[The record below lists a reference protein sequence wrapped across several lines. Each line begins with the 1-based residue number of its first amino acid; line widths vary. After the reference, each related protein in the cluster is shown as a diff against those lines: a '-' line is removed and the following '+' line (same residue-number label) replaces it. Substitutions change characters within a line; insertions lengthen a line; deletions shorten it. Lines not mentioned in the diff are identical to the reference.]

1 MNIHDH
7 SSSFL
12 FNSFDWKAPS
22 TARKVHIRRLL
33 DILHLSIQRRDLPRA
48 RKAFGLLSRCEEIEW
63 AAIWKLSLLLLADE
77 LPTPGDAHRT
87 AKQIDF
93 LRVMMLQ
100 RPEELL
106 TDFTYQREALVQ
118 ELVLS
123 LVMAGRERDAL
134 DELELYLP
142 SLPYQE
148 NPVLHTYAGLLCL
161 RLAVFADAD
170 LGRDAQEQKIDN
182 VKPTLLREARQH
194 LERAQA
200 LDPEGVVAQ
209 AFIHKIATFAPQYD
223 MVRNDS
229 DDDMMGVD
237 SKGQRRKR
245 IRN

>member
-1 MNIHDH
+1 MNLHNH

-77 LPTPGDAHRT
+77 LPTPGDAPRT

-100 RPEELL
+100 HPEE
-106 TDFTYQREALVQ
+106 REALVQ

-123 LVMAGRERDAL
+123 LVIAGRERDAL
-134 DELELYLP
+134 DELELCE
-142 SLPYQE
+142 S
-148 NPVLHTYAGLLCL
+148 
-161 RLAVFADAD
+161 
-170 LGRDAQEQKIDN
+170 
-182 VKPTLLREARQH
+182 
-194 LERAQA
+194 
-200 LDPEGVVAQ
+200 
-209 AFIHKIATFAPQYD
+209 
-223 MVRNDS
+223 
-229 DDDMMGVD
+229 
-237 SKGQRRKR
+237 
-245 IRN
+245 

>member
-1 MNIHDH
+1 MA
-7 SSSFL
+7 SFL
-12 FNSFDWKAPS
+12 FNPSDWKAPS
-22 TARKVHIRRLL
+22 TARNVHIRRLL

-63 AAIWKLSLLLLADE
+63 TVIWKLALLLLADE
-77 LPTPGDAHRT
+77 SPTSGEGDVLRT
-87 AKQIDF
+87 AKQIHF

-100 RPEELL
+100 HPEE
-106 TDFTYQREALVQ
+106 REALVQ

-123 LVMAGRERDAL
+123 LVVAGRERDAL

-161 RLAVFADAD
+161 RLAVFADAN
-170 LGRDAQEQKIDN
+170 LSRDAREQKGDN
-182 VKPTLLREARQH
+182 VNVKQPLLREARQH

-209 AFIHKIATFAPQYD
+209 AFIHKLATFAPQYD
-223 MVRNDS
+223 TVRNDS
-229 DDDMMGVD
+229 DDEMMDVD

-245 IRN
+245 IRS

>member
-1 MNIHDH
+1 MVRWHNLHDNN
-7 SSSFL
+7 SSFL
-12 FNSFDWKAPS
+12 FNTFDWKVPS

-63 AAIWKLSLLLLADE
+63 TVIWKLALLLLSDE
-77 LPTPGDAHRT
+77 LPASGNAPRT
-87 AKQIDF
+87 AKQLDF

-100 RPEELL
+100 HPEE
-106 TDFTYQREALVQ
+106 REALVQ

-161 RLAVFADAD
+161 RLA
-170 LGRDAQEQKIDN
+170 RNIEQNNNGIK
-182 VKPTLLREARQH
+182 KTLLREARQH
-194 LERAQA
+194 LECAQA

-209 AFIHKIATFAPQYD
+209 AFIHK
-223 MVRNDS
+223 VRPS
-229 DDDMMGVD
+229 L
-237 SKGQRRKR
+237 
-245 IRN
+245 

>member
-1 MNIHDH
+1 MNLHDH

-63 AAIWKLSLLLLADE
+63 AAIWKLSLLLLADQ
-77 LPTPGDAHRT
+77 LPTPGGAPRT

-100 RPEELL
+100 HPEE
-106 TDFTYQREALVQ
+106 REALVQ

-123 LVMAGRERDAL
+123 LVIAGRERDAL

-148 NPVLHTYAGLLCL
+148 NSVLHTYAGLLCL
-161 RLAVFADAD
+161 RLADAD
-170 LGRDAQEQKIDN
+170 LGRDAQEQKNDN
-182 VKPTLLREARQH
+182 AKPTLLREARQH

-209 AFIHKIATFAPQYD
+209 AFIRKIATLAPQYD

-229 DDDMMGVD
+229 DDDMVDVD

>member
-1 MNIHDH
+1 MNLHDH

-63 AAIWKLSLLLLADE
+63 AAMWKLSLLLLADE
-77 LPTPGDAHRT
+77 LPTPGDAPRT

-100 RPEELL
+100 RPEE
-106 TDFTYQREALVQ
+106 REALVQ

-123 LVMAGRERDAL
+123 LVIAGRERDAL

-161 RLAVFADAD
+161 RACGHCGA
-170 LGRDAQEQKIDN
+170 EQKNDSA
-182 VKPTLLREARQH
+182 KPTLLREARQH

-209 AFIHKIATFAPQYD
+209 AFIHK
-223 MVRNDS
+223 VRPS
-229 DDDMMGVD
+229 L
-237 SKGQRRKR
+237 
-245 IRN
+245 